1 MILKF
6 EKKITGCLLLQTIKR
21 SFKKSKLC
29 PIAKVCVP
37 IVLNHGLIDLRRY
50 VVFVLRSL
58 KFDYLKNYANSRS
71 NYLKLS
77 HNGPK
82 LGRFFF
88 LHKTS
93 VFVGV

>member
-6 EKKITGCLLLQTIKR
+6 EKKNNRLLAFTNHKR

-50 VVFVLRSL
+50 VVFVLSSL

-82 LGRFFF
+82 LG
-88 LHKTS
+88 
-93 VFVGV
+93 